1 VAPRQAVATRRPQP
15 DEEPQSPEPLTCVS
29 LLPLLI
35 PPCIR
40 GANGV
45 PGPSLVSAD
54 QPQRRAERG
63 VMKRCREQ
71 VMSASIGAGP
81 IRIAVVIAVL
91 ALSELTAVGT
101 GSGASARHRIVPC
114 SESVDQTRFPYIG
127 SNVPKD
133 RYRLVLGV
141 VSVPP
146 AFHKQLV
153 RNGTEPWP
161 YFFKAGLI
169 IRNTGESVVVTVPMA
184 WRDRA
189 AIAWGS
195 GGKGVFSSLRFT
207 GCKALSNRGFAYTG
221 GFYLRSAG
229 CLPLTFRVEHR
240 SATVRFGLG
249 RRCL

>member
-1 VAPRQAVATRRPQP
+1 
-15 DEEPQSPEPLTCVS
+15 
-29 LLPLLI
+29 
-35 PPCIR
+35 
-40 GANGV
+40 
-45 PGPSLVSAD
+45 
-54 QPQRRAERG
+54 
-63 VMKRCREQ
+63 
-71 VMSASIGAGP
+71 MSGKTGAGP

-91 ALSELTAVGT
+91 TLSGVADVGT
-101 GSGASARHRIVPC
+101 ASGASARHRIVPC

-161 YFFKAGLI
+161 YFFKAGLM
-169 IRNTGESVVVTVPMA
+169 IRTTGQSVVVTVPA
-184 WRDRA
+184 ASRDRA

-195 GGKGVFSSLRFT
+195 GGKGAFSSLRFA
-207 GCKALSNRGFAYTG
+207 GCNALPNRGFAYTG

-229 CLPLTFRVEHR
+229 GCLPLTFRVGHR

-249 RRCL
+249 RRCV